1 MKYLIVLLCGVLMSL
16 TFSID
21 AEAQLLNR
29 LKKKA
34 QQAAEDKAEQKITER
49 VERASEEMVERS
61 WNSVFGEMSQDSTSG
76 LRLPF
81 TMNSNVT
88 TEDEYH
94 FDTIT
99 TMEIKTT
106 GKNGESDPSV
116 IMDMHFNENEMYTG
130 TKFKSEEMSKED
142 GDLFII
148 YDFKNSAMLMLM
160 SNNKDQFS
168 FAYDW
173 KEALEHTEQDIDE
186 QEETDWDEV
195 DEWQGYTKI
204 GTKTILGYNCDGYRS
219 ETENENIEVWVS
231 RDADFGM
238 NNLFSA
244 NANAKQLKGKIP
256 ENYPHGMLMEMNTKD
271 LKSGD
276 ITTMKVTD
284 IKKDTR
290 VNYVMSDY
298 PTMSLGSMGEQN

>member
-1 MKYLIVLLCGVLMSL
+1 MSL

-34 QQAAEDKAEQKITER
+34 QQAAENKAEQKISER
-49 VERASEEMVERS
+49 VERAAEQMVERS

-81 TMNSNVT
+81 AMNSNVT

-106 GKNGESDPSV
+106 RKNGESDPPV
-116 IMDMHFNENEMYTG
+116 IMKMHFNENEMYTG
-130 TKFKSEEMSKED
+130 TKFEGEEMNKED

-160 SNNKDQFS
+160 KNNEEQFS
-168 FAYDW
+168 FGYDW
-173 KEALEHTEQDIDE
+173 KQALEHTEQAKDENDDI
-186 QEETDWDEV
+186 DWDEV

-204 GTKTILGYNCDGYRS
+204 GTKNILGYSSDGYRS
-219 ETENENIEVWVS
+219 ESESENIEIWVS

-256 ENYPHGMLMEMNTKD
+256 ENYPQGMLMEMNSKD

-276 ITTMKVTD
+276 TTTMTVID
-284 IKKDTR
+284 IKKNAQ
-290 VNYVMSDY
+290 VKYMMSDY
-298 PTMSLGSMGEQN
+298 PTMSLGSMGKQD